1 MNKQTKFT
9 RKPKTITTQIEK
21 YTPNKLP
28 YDKRKEPTPREWAF
42 IQRLVAQENLHH
54 PITIQQAALEAGY
67 GKANVSVVASQVL
80 ARPRVKEELKRLRS
94 ETMAKINLTPDR
106 TIQEIACLAHS
117 NIVDFFEQDGT
128 LKNVREL
135 PRHITAAIKEVEVSM
150 SLDSMGKPAVIQK
163 IKLYDK
169 TKPLEMLGS
178 YFKIFSDGAV
188 TEFMKALT
196 ATMDQMAVQRRQAL
210 LESVEQNSDLVEEQV

>member
-1 MNKQTKFT
+1 MKQ
-9 RKPKTITTQIEK
+9 I
-21 YTPNKLP
+21 P
-28 YDKRKEPTPREWAF
+28 YKQPIKRRARPVKDNFHYDNNLNPREWLF
-42 IQRLVAQENLHH
+42 VERLSSLENLHN
-54 PITIQQAALEAGY
+54 PITIKQAALDAGY
-67 GKANVSVVASQVL
+67 SKHSISAIASTVL
-80 ARPRVKEELKRLRS
+80 SKPKIQDALIKRRT
-94 ETMAKINLTPDR
+94 ENMALINLSPDR

-117 NIVDFFEQDGT
+117 NIVDFFEDDGR
-128 LKNVREL
+128 LKNVKQL

>member
-1 MNKQTKFT
+1 MKQIAYKQSIK
-9 RKPKTITTQIEK
+9 RRQKPAKDNGHYGK
-21 YTPNKLP
+21 SLN
-28 YDKRKEPTPREWAF
+28 PREWLF
-42 IQRLVAQENLHH
+42 VERLSSLENLHN
-54 PITIQQAALEAGY
+54 PITIKQAALDAGY
-67 GKANVSVVASQVL
+67 KKDNASVQASLLL
-80 ARPRVKEELKRLRS
+80 AKPKIKDALMKRRS

-117 NIVDFFEQDGT
+117 NIVDFFEDDGR
-128 LKNVREL
+128 LKNVKQL

-150 SLDSMGKPAVIQK
+150 SLDGMGKPAVIQK